1 MSEQAS
7 VIPDGKA
14 ERYEAERETKLR
26 RDIEILVTVGID
38 PSNMRVTTSFAQF
51 LPHTDERYLDWR
63 KHNPGYWADLIERDA
78 VVATLREERA
88 SRDLCCDTLAI
99 LDAMTT
105 EEKSDLRRRIGR

>member
-1 MSEQAS
+1 VSEQETAVPDKAAS
-7 VIPDGKA
+7 I
-14 ERYEAERETKLR
+14 EAERQTKLR
-26 RDIEILVTVGID
+26 RDIEILITVGID
-38 PSNMRVTTSFAQF
+38 PSDMRTTESFAQF

-63 KHNPGYWADLIERDA
+63 AHNPGYWADQVERDA
-78 VVATLREERA
+78 VVAALREERA